1 MLIRDVESGQFTE
14 EHRAFKRAM
23 LREGPLQSSL
33 EDEKKEKEKE
43 KESSA
48 NNAAAR
54 REGAASFPPLAL
66 P

>member
-1 MLIRDVESGQFTE
+1 MLIRDVETGQFTE

-33 EDEKKEKEKE
+33 EDEKKEQE

>member
-33 EDEKKEKEKE
+33 EDEKKEQEK
-43 KESSA
+43 KASA
-48 NNAAAR
+48 NNAAVR